1 MDFTRRIDID
11 LPYDE
16 AVTATKAALADQGFG
31 TLTEIDLRQ
40 TLKDKLDVDIEPQVI
55 IGACNP
61 QIAHRAM
68 DIDPRITALLPCNVI
83 VRTSGNRTTIEAST
97 RRSWRPCPTNR
108 DWRRSQRMPPTA
120 SRPRS
125 MPSRTA
131 EAARGVRRMGG
142 HHVDVR

>member
-40 TLKDKLDVDIEPQVI
+40 TLKDKLDVDTQPQVI

-61 QIAHRAM
+61 QIAHQ
-68 DIDPRITALLPCNVI
+68 
-83 VRTSGNRTTIEAST
+83 TISNPHST
-97 RRSWRPCPTNR
+97 P
-108 DWRRSQRMPPTA
+108 
-120 SRPRS
+120 
-125 MPSRTA
+125 
-131 EAARGVRRMGG
+131 
-142 HHVDVR
+142 

>member
-1 MDFTRRIDID
+1 MNFTRRIDID
-11 LPYDE
+11 LPYED

-68 DIDPRITALLPCNVI
+68 EIDPRITALLPCNVI
-83 VRTSGNRTTIEAST
+83 VRTTGDRTTIEALD
-97 RRSWRPCPTNR
+97 PTIMATLSDEPGLAAIAEDAANR
-108 DWRRSQRMPPTA
+108 IQ
-120 SRPRS
+120 
-125 MPSRTA
+125 
-131 EAARGVRRMGG
+131 AALDAIDNR
-142 HHVDVR
+142 

>member
-83 VRTSGNRTTIEAST
+83 VRTNGNRTTIEALD
-97 RRSWRPCPTNR
+97 PTIMATLSDEPGLAAIAEDAANR
-108 DWRRSQRMPPTA
+108 IQ
-120 SRPRS
+120 
-125 MPSRTA
+125 
-131 EAARGVRRMGG
+131 AALDAIENR
-142 HHVDVR
+142 